1 MFHSCEKSLSRQN
14 PALPFEKCPALVHPG
29 NAIMLQHLII
39 QFLLYYL
46 SSRRLRKVKNKR
58 TFQTSGSKS
67 GRSSLEVLERYS
79 LTRGSKYSDLTWKLL
94 VFWKTGHW
102 EEVFAYKRWSQPKV
116 WLVVRFFLAE
126 RLRKSKKKTSSSLVR
141 NQIKSKLKLLYLAF
155 GSILMSQALSGH
167 LLGDNGNSVNQA
179 QNANNLTLD
188 GN

>member
-94 VFWKTGHW
+94 VFWKTGRW

-126 RLRKSKKKTSSSLVR
+126 RLRKSEKKNKQLPCKESNKIKTEITLPCVWINFNEPSSLR
-141 NQIKSKLKLLYLAF
+141 PFTWRQR
-155 GSILMSQALSGH
+155 
-167 LLGDNGNSVNQA
+167 
-179 QNANNLTLD
+179 
-188 GN
+188 